1 MPEGPEIR
9 QAADRLATALTGQP
23 VAELFFAFDHLRPYQ
38 SQLEG
43 RKITAVAPRGK
54 AMVIHF
60 DNNWVIY
67 SHNQLYG
74 QWLIR
79 DAYDYPQTRRQ
90 LRLAIHNDHKSA
102 LLYSASD
109 IEVLP
114 EGELDNHPYVSKL
127 GPDLLDESV
136 TLAQVQARFH
146 NPTFQRR
153 RLATLLLDQQFLAGP
168 GNYLRSE
175 ILFVARVPPQARPV
189 DCTPAQRDA
198 LAEAALTLTRRSYQ
212 TGGITNDVAQAK
224 RLKQAGQPRHAYRH
238 WVFNRQGLPCFV
250 CQTPIAKTRLGGRR
264 LYYCPPCQEPFQ

>member
-9 QAADRLATALTGQP
+9 QAADRLATALVNRP
-23 VAELFFAFDHLRPYQ
+23 AIEIFFAFDHLQ
-38 SQLEG
+38 SYREQLEG
-43 RKITAVAPRGK
+43 QMVTAISPQGK
-54 AMVIHF
+54 AMVIYF

-74 QWLIR
+74 QWHIR
-79 DAYDYPQTRRQ
+79 DAYDYPETNRQ
-90 LRLAIHNDHKSA
+90 LRLAIHNHQKSA

-114 EGELDNHPYVSKL
+114 EGELDNHPYLSKL

-136 TLAQVQARFH
+136 TLAEVKARFH
-146 NPTFQRR
+146 DPIYRR
-153 RLATLLLDQQFLAGP
+153 RQLATLLLDQQFLAGP

-175 ILFVARVPPQARPV
+175 ILFVARIPPQARPA

-212 TGGITNDVAQAK
+212 TGGITNDLTQAAQ
-224 RLKQAGQPRHAYRH
+224 LKQAGQLRQGYRH

-250 CQTPIAKTRLGGRR
+250 CQTSIAKTRLGGRR
-264 LYYCPPCQEPFQ
+264 LYYCPTCQEQRQ

>member
-9 QAADRLATALTGQP
+9 RSADHLAAALTNRP
-23 VAELFFAFDHLRPYQ
+23 AAEIFFAFDHLQPYRER
-38 SQLEG
+38 LEG
-43 RKITAVAPRGK
+43 QMVTAVSPRGK

-60 DNNWVIY
+60 DNLWVIY

-74 QWLIR
+74 QWHIC
-79 DAYDYPQTRRQ
+79 DAHDYPETNRQ
-90 LRLAIHNDHKSA
+90 LRLAIHNHQKSA

-114 EGELDNHPYVSKL
+114 EGELDDHPYVSKL

-136 TLAQVQARFH
+136 TLADVKARFH
-146 NPTFQRR
+146 DPAFQRR
-153 RLATLLLDQQFLAGP
+153 QLASLLLDQQFLAGP

-175 ILFVARVPPQARPV
+175 ILFVARVPPSLRPA

-212 TGGITNDVAQAK
+212 TGGITNDLTQAEQ
-224 RLKQAGQPRHAYRH
+224 LKQAGQPRRVYRH
-238 WVFNRQGLPCFV
+238 WVFNRQGQPCFI
-250 CQTPIAKTRLGGRR
+250 CQAPIDKTRLGGRR
-264 LYYCPPCQEPFQ
+264 LYYCPTCQEQS